1 MTAALAGVLWRKRTT
16 LTDMDSVSNA
26 LLVASSSGSGNYL
39 DTNPQDYVAVAYNP
53 SSASPP
59 TQAAI
64 YNYVTNTFVAGA
76 VIPILGSGIHKHIIR
91 FGNTIAVCYETGIVY
106 LYTSLGVLL
115 TTYTLPNTGYS
126 DFNKVAP
133 DKLLALT
140 AGGNNLYSTMI
151 TVADNSISLVEHI
164 SLSSIFGGGGYQSP
178 AFAPAYN
185 ISDGLITT
193 FRGKII
199 VNCFYSYINGSTVT
213 LRGTVDYDTSTFLY
227 STKSLA
233 TDGGNFSRPS
243 AGSNGITIFAGNM
256 DGQDGRYFITSNG
269 SSGSVNFYLGST
281 DMHPVH
287 VQGTTAL
294 VRAGFESYQTMTAL
308 FTGTSGNYNSETFG
322 GLSQSAYQIVSVKDG
337 ALIFASENVA
347 QFTKL
352 YRGGIFNSV
361 YDFQEQALITA
372 IPGWIN
378 NGAYVRRVQFF

>member
-1 MTAALAGVLWRKRTT
+1 
-16 LTDMDSVSNA
+16 MDSVSNA

-76 VIPILGSGIHKHIIR
+76 VIPILNQYTDKHIIR
-91 FGNTIAVCYETGIVY
+91 FGNTIAVCYASGIVY

-151 TVADNSISLVEHI
+151 TVANNSISLVQQI
-164 SLSSIFGGGGYQSP
+164 SLSSIVGGGGYQSP

-193 FRGKII
+193 FRGKIL
-199 VNCFYSYINGSTVT
+199 VNCFYSYSDATVT
-213 LRGTVDYDTSTFLY
+213 LRGTVDYNTSTFLY
-227 STKSLA
+227 SSNSLA
-233 TDGGNFSRPS
+233 TDSGNFSRPS

-256 DGQDGRYFITSNG
+256 DGSDGRYLITSNG
-269 SSGSVNFYLGST
+269 SSGSVSFQLGNSE
-281 DMHPVH
+281 MHPVH

-294 VRAGFESYQTMTAL
+294 ARASFQAANTLTAL
-308 FTGTSGNYNSETFG
+308 FTGTSGNYGSETFG
-322 GLSQSAYQIVSVKDG
+322 GLSQNTYQIVSVKDG

-352 YRGGIFNSV
+352 YKGGIFNSA
-361 YDFQEQALITA
+361 YDFQDQGLLTA
-372 IPGWIN
+372 IPGWVN
-378 NGAYVRRVQFF
+378 QNALVRRVQFF